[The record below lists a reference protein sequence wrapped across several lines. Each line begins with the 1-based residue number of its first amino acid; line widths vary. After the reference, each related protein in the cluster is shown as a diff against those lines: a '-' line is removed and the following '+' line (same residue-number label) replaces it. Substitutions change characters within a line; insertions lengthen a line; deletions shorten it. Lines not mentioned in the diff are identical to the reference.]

1 MEKNIL
7 LFTNPRPFLSFFFV
21 LELVYAF
28 EEPLTQII
36 NISGRDDDTNTH
48 FGTLDG
54 KRRVR
59 LKRLDA
65 LGHLKTTRKCH
76 VCISI
81 ITYNIEMGNGHGTN
95 FLVLTNLT
103 FRIFVCAHRV
113 SCFCHRFLD
122 DADRVRGLRSWIY
135 ALLGD

>member
-65 LGHLKTTRKCH
+65 L
-76 VCISI
+76 
-81 ITYNIEMGNGHGTN
+81 
-95 FLVLTNLT
+95 
-103 FRIFVCAHRV
+103 
-113 SCFCHRFLD
+113 